1 MLFRSQVLQANKE
14 FITGA
19 RVLDVGSGSG
29 IVLAAMAEMG
39 AGSLCGVDIEQA
51 AVDTGARLLRELGH
65 GGRSELLHGDM
76 WQPLGGR
83 RFDVVAANL
92 PHFPMLAAEVA
103 GRLPTWS
110 AGGPDGRLLL
120 DRFLIGLPQHLAP
133 KGKAIITHNG
143 FVGVERTRELVARAG
158 LALKVAKTELIYI
171 ADEKLDLMTDS
182 VLLAEDGR
190 SIHRYG
196 PYTFAEMH
204 IVEIGASGA
213 LA

>member
-1 MLFRSQVLQANKE
+1 MATILQDLPRGERVGIAFSGGLDTSVAVAWMLEK
-14 FITGA
+14 GA
-19 RVLDVGSGSG
+19 RPYAYTADLGQPDEDDIDSIPARAIEYG
-29 IVLAAMAEMG
+29 AEKARLIDCRQDLVREGLIALM
-39 AGSLCGVDIEQA
+39 C
-51 AVDTGARLLRELGH
+51 GARH
-65 GGRSELLHGDM
+65 
-76 WQPLGGR
+76 Q
-83 RFDVVAANL
+83 
-92 PHFPMLAAEVA
+92 LA
-103 GRLPTWS
+103 
-110 AGGPDGRLLL
+110 LLL